1 MSVQPFWGFGGN
13 ELAELEGMRPKRGYL
28 RYFYPGLKPRA
39 IKSATPLE
47 FLGKVVLRKIGYWV
61 EFRKLVDRV
70 FWLQTKV

>member
-1 MSVQPFWGFGGN
+1 MLDQPFWGFGGN
-13 ELAELEGMRPKRGYL
+13 ELAVLGGMRPKRGGL